1 MSLSLTNKERMKD
14 ITGSIERGIEKYSI
28 NNTMLIYMQKPNAA
42 LMAGINR
49 WRDRFGHNVMEGGK
63 GIKIIAPTPFKKKIE
78 EEKRDTDTNL
88 PQLASD
94 LSGNAQNYEVFME
107 ALRRSAPVPIEII
120 PYP

>member
-1 MSLSLTNKERMKD
+1 MKD
-14 ITGSIERGIEKYSI
+14 ITGSIERGIEKYSV

-63 GIKIIAPTPFKKKIE
+63 GIKKKIE

>member
-1 MSLSLTNKERMKD
+1 MKD
-14 ITGSIERGIEKYSI
+14 ITGSIERGIEKYSV

-63 GIKIIAPTPFKKKIE
+63 GIKIIAPTP
-78 EEKRDTDTNL
+78 DTDTKL